1 MLCKL
6 EDMGSNSQHQ
16 GRKPGKLH
24 VSVTLELD
32 MECKLEVK
40 GDGEQETSETGTG
53 GWIIQYCSDIESHQ
67 CLSSSLPALS
77 LVEDSFTLC
86 DCNVTGIGLMTKLNG
101 Q

>member
-1 MLCKL
+1 MLCKP

-53 GWIIQYCSDIESHQ
+53 G
-67 CLSSSLPALS
+67 
-77 LVEDSFTLC
+77 
-86 DCNVTGIGLMTKLNG
+86 
-101 Q
+101 